1 MSIGIG
7 VQTRNNVMF
16 VELNGELDHH
26 TSEQVRNKLNH
37 VMETGNIE
45 HAVFNLKRLDFMDS
59 SGIGIILGR
68 YNLLKERGGSVFV
81 IGLNPTISNVFK
93 LSGLTKILNVV
104 EDERQIKIMLEE
116 AI

>member
-1 MSIGIG
+1 MSVGIG
-7 VQTRNNVMF
+7 VQTRNKVMF

-26 TSEQVRNKLNH
+26 TSEQVRSKLNG
-37 VMETGNIE
+37 VMETDNIE
-45 HAVFNLKRLDFMDS
+45 HVVFNLKRLDFMDS

-68 YNLLKERGGSVFV
+68 YNQLKERGGLVYV
-81 IGLNPTISNVFK
+81 VGLNPAISNVFK

-104 EDERQIKIMLEE
+104 EDEKHLASKLSE